1 MAYVCIAVG
10 LPPVCVAAP
19 GREDS
24 IQLHHGM
31 ERGAAR
37 DVAEGQTD
45 KADKGTGLRPVRVG
59 TMECRSG
66 IDSASSRSLRQSAI
80 LGGGHGVEVKI
91 TGGENTK
98 ELRG

>member
-1 MAYVCIAVG
+1 MADTCIAVG

-19 GREDS
+19 SREDS
-24 IQLHHGM
+24 IQLHHRM
-31 ERGAAR
+31 EWGAAR
-37 DVAEGQTD
+37 DVAERQTD
-45 KADKGTGLRPVRVG
+45 KADKGTGSRPVRVG
-59 TMECRSG
+59 TMECGSG

-91 TGGENTK
+91 TGGEDTK

>member
-1 MAYVCIAVG
+1 MRG
-10 LPPVCVAAP
+10 GP

-24 IQLHHGM
+24 IQVHHGM
-31 ERGAAR
+31 GWGAAR
-37 DVAEGQTD
+37 DVAARQMD
-45 KADKGTGLRPVRVG
+45 KADKGTGSRPVRVG